1 MLARLF
7 SAAFLGAALSLT
19 PVSPTVAEETE
30 PYEIKRLIIGKKIVV
45 DAEFAEKNEVAEPT
59 PFEVTIPT
67 GEDFLTLIDT
77 KQGGFL
83 KITFATPDRE
93 FLESIQFIDMK
104 IPTDIEADRTAV
116 VAKLMSERV
125 FANVSEGR
133 EDAKVLAIRETE
145 IGGIGAIEVIARY
158 TEGETGLVYLWI
170 VGMPHPVQARGTYA
184 VAAIHHG
191 RRPMETDE
199 DFRKMLAGRALFSF
213 RYLE

>member
-1 MLARLF
+1 MLARLVP
-7 SAAFLGAALSLT
+7 AAFLGIALLIAPASAAL
-19 PVSPTVAEETE
+19 AQETE
-30 PYEIKRLIIGKKIVV
+30 PYAIKRLIIGKKIVV
-45 DAEFAEKNEVAEPT
+45 NAEFAEKNEVAEPT
-59 PFEVTIPT
+59 PFEITVPT

-93 FLESIQFIDMK
+93 FLESIQLVDMQV
-104 IPTDIEADRTAV
+104 PTDIEADRTAV

-125 FANVSEGR
+125 FANVTEGR

-145 IGGIGAIEVIARY
+145 IGGVGAVDVIARY
-158 TEGETGLVYLWI
+158 TDGENGLVYLWI
-170 VGMPHPVQARGTYA
+170 VGLPHPVQARGTYA

-191 RRPMETDE
+191 RRPMETDQ